1 MLKKLGKKITNNLG
15 LKILAALFAVAL
27 WIVVVNID
35 DPLKTK
41 PFTISVVPV
50 NEDYIIDQGKYY
62 EWLDGNNT
70 VTFKVSAI
78 RSIMAKLTNSD
89 FSAIADMEK
98 IECDEDGNYRVP
110 VTITTAK
117 YGSSDVTISSKQ
129 LYLEVALE
137 DLGSCQKA
145 IAATTR
151 GNVADGCAIGDVA
164 IVGSNVLKIS
174 GPSSVV
180 SQIDSVVAVINVD
193 GMSSDVTDSVVPVLY
208 DVDGNVINSTKL
220 KLSLSTVTIS
230 AQILNTKDVAVE
242 FSTNGKVADGYLV
255 TGIESSLENVR
266 IKGESAVLN
275 TVNKITIPP
284 EVLDITDLT
293 EDLETT
299 VDISAYLTA
308 GTSLVLKTD
317 AKIEIKVT
325 VEPIATKT
333 FEIPVTDLVVE
344 GLRDGYSMEYEQD
357 MLVVEVGGAE
367 SVVSELTAQDI
378 IGVIN
383 LSGIGK
389 GAHQVE
395 VDLTIDI
402 DNCWISRTVKVP
414 VVVLQEESAEN
425 TDAEDD
431 AQTQQPVEN
440 GTASA
445 EDGTTG
451 NGNTTTDNSGT
462 TDLSGTVNG
471 DGNTSADSIE
481 KAEESG
487 TSQTGGT
494 SQTP

>member
-50 NEDYIIDQGKYY
+50 NEDYITDQGKYY

-78 RSIMAKLTNSD
+78 RSIMAKLTNAD

-110 VTITTAK
+110 VTITTSK

-145 IAATTR
+145 ITATTR
-151 GNVADGCAIGDVA
+151 GNVADGCAVGDVQ

-174 GPSSVV
+174 GPSSIV

-208 DVDGNVINSTKL
+208 DADGNVINSL
-220 KLSLSTVTIS
+220 NTVTIS
-230 AQILNTKDVAVE
+230 AQILNTKDVAVG
-242 FSTNGKVADGYLV
+242 FSTNGEVADGYMV
-255 TGIESSLENVR
+255 TGIECSLENVR

-293 EDLETT
+293 EDLETV
-299 VDISAYLTA
+299 VDITAYLPS

-317 AKIEIKVT
+317 AKIEVTVT
-325 VEPIATKT
+325 VEPIVSKT
-333 FEIPVTDLVVE
+333 FELPVTDLIVE
-344 GLRDGYSMEYEQD
+344 GLRAGYSMQYEED
-357 MLVVEVGGAE
+357 MIVVEVDGAE
-367 SVVSELTAQDI
+367 SIVSELTADAI
-378 IGVIN
+378 IGAIN
-383 LSGIGK
+383 LSGLGK

-395 VDLTIDI
+395 VDLNLDVE
-402 DNCWISRTVKVP
+402 NCWISHTVKVA
-414 VVVLQEESAEN
+414 VVMEQEESTDN
-425 TDAEDD
+425 TDADGDD
-431 AQTQQPVEN
+431 QTQLPTGN
-440 GTASA
+440 GATGTGTTD
-445 EDGTTG
+445 DGTTD
-451 NGNTTTDNSGT
+451 T
-462 TDLSGTVNG
+462 SGTVTG
-471 DGNTSADSIE
+471 DGNLTTDSSE
-481 KAEESG
+481 TTEDAG
-487 TSQTGGT
+487 TDQDEGT
-494 SQTP
+494 TQTP

>member
-50 NEDYIIDQGKYY
+50 NEDYITDQGKYY

-78 RSIMAKLTNSD
+78 RSIMAKLTNAD

-110 VTITTAK
+110 VTITTSK

-145 IAATTR
+145 ITATTR
-151 GNVADGCAIGDVA
+151 GNVADGCAVGDVQ

-174 GPSSVV
+174 GPSSIV

-208 DVDGNVINSTKL
+208 DADGNVINTAKL
-220 KLSLSTVTIS
+220 KLSLNTVTIS

-242 FSTNGKVADGYLV
+242 FSTNGDVADGYVV
-255 TGIESSLENVR
+255 TGIECSLENVR

-293 EDLETT
+293 EDLETI
-299 VDISAYLTA
+299 VDITAYLPS

-317 AKIEIKVT
+317 AKIEVKVT
-325 VEPIATKT
+325 IEPIVTKT
-333 FEIPVTDLVVE
+333 FELPVTDLTVE
-344 GLRDGYSMEYEQD
+344 GLRAGYSMQYEED
-357 MLVVEVGGAE
+357 MIVVEVGGAE
-367 SVVSELTAQDI
+367 SVISELTAENIVGTID
-378 IGVIN
+378 
-383 LSGIGK
+383 LSGFGK
-389 GAHQVE
+389 GEHQVE
-395 VDLTIDI
+395 VNLTVDAE
-402 DNCWISRTVKVP
+402 NCWLSHTVKVS
-414 VVVLQEESAEN
+414 VVMQQEESADN
-425 TDAEDD
+425 TDTDGDE
-431 AQTQQPVEN
+431 QTQLPTGN
-440 GTASA
+440 GMLGTGTTDAGTTDTSGTA
-445 EDGTTG
+445 TG
-451 NGNTTTDNSGT
+451 DGNTTTDSSEKTEETGT
-462 TDLSGTVNG
+462 GQ
-471 DGNTSADSIE
+471 DGE
-481 KAEESG
+481 
-487 TSQTGGT
+487 T